1 MVVIGWIIVGL
12 LAGALAKLIL
22 PGKQA
27 GGWISTIIL
36 GVIGAFVGG
45 LLFGLFGGKGI
56 GAVFSDPWSWGSFFI
71 AVIGA
76 ILFAFVWGLITK
88 NRGAKTA

>member
-1 MVVIGWIIVGL
+1 MVVIGWIIVGA
-12 LAGALAKLIL
+12 LAGALARLII
-22 PGKQA
+22 PGKQ
-27 GGWISTIIL
+27 GGGFFSAIIL
-36 GVIGAFVGG
+36 GLIGAFVGG

-76 ILFAFVWGLITK
+76 LVFSFVWSLLTK
-88 NRGAKTA
+88 NRDRDPV

>member
-12 LAGALAKLIL
+12 VAGALAKLIL
-22 PGKQA
+22 PGRQG
-27 GGWISTIIL
+27 GGWIATLLL

-45 LLFGLFGGKGI
+45 LLFGLIGGKGI
-56 GAVFSDPWSWGSFFI
+56 GAVFADPWSWGSLAI

-76 ILFAFVWGLITK
+76 LVFSFVWGLITK
-88 NRGAKTA
+88 DRAV

>member
-12 LAGALAKLIL
+12 LAGALAKIIL
-22 PGKQA
+22 PGKQG
-27 GGWISTIIL
+27 GGWISTMLL
-36 GVIGAFVGG
+36 GLIGAFAGG
-45 LLFGLFGGKGI
+45 LLFGLFGRKGI

-76 ILFAFVWGLITK
+76 VVFSFVWGLLTK
-88 NRGAKTA
+88 NKAGRDA